1 MRQSILPPPGL
12 FTTPHELTPS
22 QRTTAVA
29 LLKAIL
35 IEAISAQTSADAELS
50 TEEGNGGVE
59 IEERA
64 GK

>member
-1 MRQSILPPPGL
+1 
-12 FTTPHELTPS
+12 
-22 QRTTAVA
+22 VA
-29 LLKAIL
+29 LLKALL

-64 GK
+64 GNDQNNA

>member
-12 FTTPHELTPS
+12 FTTPLELTPS

-50 TEEGNGGVE
+50 MEEGNGGVE